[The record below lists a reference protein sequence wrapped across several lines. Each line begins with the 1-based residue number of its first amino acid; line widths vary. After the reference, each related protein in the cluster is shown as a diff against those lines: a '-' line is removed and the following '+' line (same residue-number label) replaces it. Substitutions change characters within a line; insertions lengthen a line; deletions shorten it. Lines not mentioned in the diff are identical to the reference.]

1 MCHAESACRQLIN
14 VRTYNLG
21 FDFSRSENPMGRTD
35 SCEVPDDADIA
46 IDTTSVS
53 AEAAAESI
61 YQSLIAGGYLNGR
74 SLKEEGRASL
84 TSTASG

>member
-1 MCHAESACRQLIN
+1 VWRAESACRQLIN

-35 SCEVPDDADIA
+35 PNEIPDDADIA

-53 AEAAAESI
+53 AEAV
-61 YQSLIAGGYLNGR
+61 AGPFISR
-74 SLKEEGRASL
+74 
-84 TSTASG
+84 